1 MKKAKIIIGVILC
14 IALAGCAAYGI
25 YTQIGA
31 VKFDEIVMENVPEK
45 SDEATRVMSFN
56 VRCANDGEQSITNR
70 SKVAVEVIKQY
81 APDSFGV
88 QECTPRWKRI
98 FAFNL
103 DGKYACVGAARDYY
117 GPFTEYSWMRYVANQ
132 MKDNYAYVGI
142 GKDDGKNGGE
152 FSPVFYRKDK
162 YNLIDSGTF
171 WLSETPEKRWTK
183 SFDSTCYRIA
193 SWALLENKETGER
206 YTHINTHLDH
216 VLDTTRES
224 QMKVLI
230 ECVNN
235 VSNGSPI
242 IMTGDFNAYE
252 DSLVYAVACESFND
266 TKKVAA
272 TSDEGRTFTKYGTK
286 PEDHTDGIGAIDFI
300 FAAKDLEVDT
310 YKIIRDTAQGIYPSD
325 HYPIVADIRLG

>member
-1 MKKAKIIIGVILC
+1 MKKLKIVIGVIVCL
-14 IALAGCAAYGI
+14 ALAGCAAYGI

-31 VKFDEIVMENVPEK
+31 VKFDEIIMQNVPEK

-56 VRCANDGEQSITNR
+56 VRCANDGEQTITNR
-70 SKVAVEVIKQY
+70 SKVAVEVIRQY

-103 DGKYACVGAARDYY
+103 NEYACVGAARDYY
-117 GPFTEYSWMRYVANQ
+117 GPFTEYSSIY
-132 MKDNYAYVGI
+132 YL
-142 GKDDGKNGGE
+142 
-152 FSPVFYRKDK
+152 KDK

-183 SFDSTCYRIA
+183 SFDSSCYRIA
-193 SWALLENKETGER
+193 SWALLEDKETGSR

-216 VLDTTRES
+216 VLETTRES

-230 ECVNN
+230 DCVNK
-235 VSNGSPI
+235 VANGSPI

-252 DSLVYAVACESFND
+252 DSQVYAVAQESFND
-266 TKKVAA
+266 TKKVAEN
-272 TSDEGRTFTKYGTK
+272 SDDGRTFTSYGNK
-286 PEDHTDGIGAIDFI
+286 AEESHKGPGAIDFI
-300 FAAKDLEVDT
+300 FTSKELKVDT
-310 YKIIRDTAQGIYPSD
+310 YKIIRDTVQGIYPSD
-325 HYPIVADIRLG
+325 HYPIVADIRL

>member
-1 MKKAKIIIGVILC
+1 MKKAKIVFGIILC

-31 VKFDEIVMENVPEK
+31 IKFDEIVMENVPEK

-117 GPFTEYSWMRYVANQ
+117 GPFTEYSSIY
-132 MKDNYAYVGI
+132 YL
-142 GKDDGKNGGE
+142 
-152 FSPVFYRKDK
+152 KDK

-183 SFDSTCYRIA
+183 SFDSACYRIA

-216 VLDTTRES
+216 VLETTRES

-230 ECVNN
+230 EYVNK

-266 TKKVAA
+266 TKKVAQ
-272 TSDEGRTFTKYGTK
+272 TSDEGRTFTSYGNK
-286 PEDHTDGIGAIDFI
+286 AEESHKGPGAIDFI
-300 FAAKDLEVDT
+300 FASKELKVDT
-310 YKIIRDTAQGIYPSD
+310 YKIIRDTVQGIYPSD

>member
-1 MKKAKIIIGVILC
+1 MKKAKIILGIIVC
-14 IALAGCAAYGI
+14 IALAGCAIYGI

-31 VKFDEIVMENVPEK
+31 VKFDEIIMKNVPEK

-56 VRCANDGEQSITNR
+56 LRCKNDGEQSITNR
-70 SKVAVEVIKQY
+70 SKVAIEVIRQY

-98 FAFNL
+98 LAYNL
-103 DGKYACVGAARDYY
+103 GDDYACVGASRDFY
-117 GPFTEYSWMRYVANQ
+117 GPFTEYSSIY
-132 MKDNYAYVGI
+132 YL
-142 GKDDGKNGGE
+142 
-152 FSPVFYRKDK
+152 KDK

-216 VLDTTRES
+216 VLETTREA

-230 ECVNN
+230 ECVNK
-235 VSNGSPI
+235 VANGSPI
-242 IMTGDFNAYE
+242 IMTGDFNDYE
-252 DSLVYAVACESFND
+252 DSLVYAVACKDFND
-266 TKKVAA
+266 WKVVAKQ
-272 TSDEGRTFTKYGTK
+272 SDDGRTFTSYGNK
-286 PEDHTDGIGAIDFI
+286 SEESHKGIGAIDYI
-300 FAAKDLEVDT
+300 FADKSLVVDT
-310 YKIIRDTAQGIYPSD
+310 YKIIRDTVQGIYPSD
-325 HYPIVADIRLG
+325 HYPIVADIRL

>member
-117 GPFTEYSWMRYVANQ
+117 GPFTEYSSIY
-132 MKDNYAYVGI
+132 YL
-142 GKDDGKNGGE
+142 
-152 FSPVFYRKDK
+152 KDK

>member
-1 MKKAKIIIGVILC
+1 MKKLKIILGVLLC
-14 IALAGCAAYGI
+14 IVLAGCAAYGI

-31 VKFDEIVMENVPEK
+31 IRFDEIVIDGIPEK
-45 SDEATRVMSFN
+45 SEESTRVMSFN
-56 VRCANDGEQSITNR
+56 LRCKNDGEQTITNR

-98 FAFNL
+98 LATNL

-117 GPFTEYSWMRYVANQ
+117 GPFTEYSSIY
-132 MKDNYAYVGI
+132 YL
-142 GKDDGKNGGE
+142 
-152 FSPVFYRKDK
+152 KDK

-171 WLSETPEKRWTK
+171 WLSETPEKKWTK
-183 SFDSTCYRIA
+183 SFDSACFRVA
-193 SWALLENKETGER
+193 SWALLEDKETGMR

-216 VLDTTRES
+216 VLEITRES

-230 ECVNN
+230 DCVNK
-235 VSNGSPI
+235 VANGSPI

-252 DSLVYAVACESFND
+252 DQSLVYEVACASFND

-272 TSDEGRTFTKYGTK
+272 NSDAGRTFTSYGSK
-286 PEDHTDGIGAIDFI
+286 AEDGTGAIDFI
-300 FAAKDLEVDT
+300 FADKSLQVDT
-310 YKIIRDTAQGIYPSD
+310 YKIIRNTVQGIYPSD
-325 HYPIVADIRLG
+325 HYPIVADIVIE